1 MVSGLD
7 RRDLRSYDEPDAR
20 AAHLHPENR
29 QPVKRWSRPI
39 TWSALAGMVAVAVGA
54 WLLLRPGGGLDRIVT
69 IDAAGDTVVYSGDVR
84 DAVARARIVEA
95 FNSVAASTDSATPP
109 VNTDSTRRASAARRA
124 RQAAVDALARL
135 YADPVPPDTILDAL
149 NLAILDFEP
158 GTARLPADAAGFL
171 QAAAEVIQRAPDGIV
186 FVVAADAASGGDP
199 EADRVLAE
207 ARARV
212 VITALEQ
219 AGVDS
224 RRLRAEVRG
233 DESKT
238 RQIGHIIFRLG
249 EAGDETDAADDTSAA
264 AGAADD

>member
-1 MVSGLD
+1 
-7 RRDLRSYDEPDAR
+7 
-20 AAHLHPENR
+20 
-29 QPVKRWSRPI
+29 VKRWNRPI
-39 TWSALAGMVAVAVGA
+39 TWIAIAGIVAVASGA

-69 IDAAGDTVVYSGDVR
+69 IDAAGDTVIYSGDVR

-95 FNSVAASTDSATPP
+95 FNSVAASADSAAPP

-158 GTARLPADAAGFL
+158 STARLPADAAGFL
-171 QAAAEVIQRAPDGIV
+171 QAAAEVIQRAPDGTV
-186 FVVAADAASGGDP
+186 FVVAADASSGGDS

-224 RRLRAEVRG
+224 RRLRAEVREG
-233 DESKT
+233 ESEA
-238 RQIGHIIFRLG
+238 RQIGHIVFRLAEPG
-249 EAGDETDAADDTSAA
+249 SETDAADDDTSAA
-264 AGAADD
+264 AGEDAGAGGEAAGD

>member
-1 MVSGLD
+1 MKLSS
-7 RRDLRSYDEPDAR
+7 RR
-20 AAHLHPENR
+20 
-29 QPVKRWSRPI
+29 I
-39 TWSALAGMVAVAVGA
+39 TWSAVAGIVAVAVGA

-95 FNSVAASTDSATPP
+95 FNSVAASTDSAAPP
-109 VNTDSTRRASAARRA
+109 MNTDSTRRASAARRA

-186 FVVAADAASGGDP
+186 FVVVADAASGGDS

-224 RRLRAEVRG
+224 RRLRAEVRE
-233 DESKT
+233 DESEA
-238 RQIGHIIFRLG
+238 RQIGHIVFRLA
-249 EAGDETDAADDTSAA
+249 ESGDETEAADDDTSDV
-264 AGAADD
+264 GGD

>member
-1 MVSGLD
+1 M
-7 RRDLRSYDEPDAR
+7 
-20 AAHLHPENR
+20 
-29 QPVKRWSRPI
+29 RWNRPI
-39 TWSALAGMVAVAVGA
+39 SWSALAGVGAAAVGA

-69 IDAAGDTVVYSGDVR
+69 VDAAGDTVVYSGDVR

-95 FNSVAASTDSATPP
+95 FNSVAATDSAAEP
-109 VNTDSTRRASAARRA
+109 VNADSTRRAAAARSA

-158 GTARLPADAAGFL
+158 GTAKLPADAAGFL
-171 QAAAEVIQRAPDGIV
+171 QAAAEVIQRAPDGTV

-199 EADRVLAE
+199 EADLVLAE

-212 VITALEQ
+212 VVTALEQ

-224 RRLRAEVRG
+224 ERLRAETR
-233 DESKT
+233 DEESET
-238 RQIGHIIFRLG
+238 RQIGHVVFQLG
-249 EAGDETDAADDTSAA
+249 EPQDAAEEAGNVTEEARDAEPAVEDEAAGD
-264 AGAADD
+264 

>member
-1 MVSGLD
+1 
-7 RRDLRSYDEPDAR
+7 
-20 AAHLHPENR
+20 
-29 QPVKRWSRPI
+29 VKRWSRPI
-39 TWSALAGMVAVAVGA
+39 TWSAVAGSVAVAVGA

-95 FNSVAASTDSATPP
+95 FNSVAASTDSAAQP

-171 QAAAEVIQRAPDGIV
+171 QAAAEVIQRAPDGTV

-199 EADRVLAE
+199 EADHVLAE

-212 VITALEQ
+212 VITALVR

-224 RRLRAEVRG
+224 RRLRAEVREE
-233 DESKT
+233 ESEA
-238 RQIGHIIFRLG
+238 RQIGHIVFRLG
-249 EAGDETDAADDTSAA
+249 EVAGDETDTAGGTSRVDDDTSEA
-264 AGAADD
+264 AGAAGEAASD